1 MQVKNFNSKNKELGD
16 GQNLF
21 SASTSHFIYL
31 FDKYNVNSCLILDI
45 VRVFNEHETR
55 KERDANSLGRIQKM
69 QWENIVGF
77 W

>member
-1 MQVKNFNSKNKELGD
+1 MTGNDKHHCKSEVQIKNFNSKNRGLGD

-31 FDKYNVNSCLILDI
+31 LDKYNVNSCLILDI

-55 KERDANSLGRIQKM
+55 KQRDTNPLG
-69 QWENIVGF
+69 
-77 W
+77 